1 MQEHA
6 NLSTGDVNINKNL
19 QNNHYETVIH
29 MPLKC
34 GDHIEVKLEKED
46 SFIGLASAQCTSV
59 ERLENMR
66 ESKMNTDRCK
76 GCFRNQS
83 TVSSARP
90 HRYNLR
96 SSNFEKQKKLTTHD
110 VTMNGLLDSS
120 HFEEDETSNSLFK
133 SIKTPRTSCLNRR
146 PHSDVGMHLSE
157 CAKIRIRRIQENSV
171 EQLSKSSASPAILK
185 PGNGME
191 TAKKNGQLCRSRRN
205 INHLEGGNSTNY
217 LLSCCHNMEKNTEFG
232 STRDIQCISSVCVCY
247 KEDVQNKDLRG
258 NSHCSYSQ
266 KEEAVYQNNPCI
278 RPCYVKL
285 EDITQQRK
293 ISPCKSNSRL
303 RSHKAPAVRVRGSES
318 HKAPAVRVRGSQS
331 RKAPAVHSH
340 GSESNLLNR
349 LSCKSHENNIL
360 FTNVTSEKFPCEAVH
375 DSIAGFVEHEETD
388 VCRVSLHV
396 PTKAEKKNQLDK
408 IAVRSRC
415 ITEKKTRTETHTKVT
430 KTSVQESGFG
440 KNVVEVRS
448 KMLHIEK
455 QCAINSVQI
464 EQGKQ
469 FRRETVKGK
478 EHKSK
483 KSVNNLH
490 TDKFNVLSKMKPFSI
505 CLERL
510 DQSVL
515 EKYSVMLSS
524 KTTQQKNTGIVQQE
538 MIPSDNKAETSSDV
552 RKKTLRSGKLKCFHR
567 QDKIACLDGVFE
579 SSSSD
584 DSSESSSVKHSE
596 PSGKTPVTKNARTQE
611 TITQKVENKLADLQD
626 KNADYSNSCIIVGTS
641 LRKPG
646 FETPAENLRWK
657 NRTSSSEICSP
668 VSSPR
673 KSLYPPLAIK
683 IQKSPNKRIVDTE
696 ITVQVG
702 SDISEP
708 EDISRPR
715 NANSNRGRSGKRSG
729 EETKIRRERV
739 AVEQKFT
746 NVQVQEQP
754 KDTCN
759 IFKNRKRKFSSISV
773 RSSQIFPKS
782 HPMATQVAVPASSIC
797 HSVRATEDH
806 QNISPEK
813 LMYVMSAPL
822 VHFL

>member
-1 MQEHA
+1 
-6 NLSTGDVNINKNL
+6 
-19 QNNHYETVIH
+19 
-29 MPLKC
+29 
-34 GDHIEVKLEKED
+34 
-46 SFIGLASAQCTSV
+46 
-59 ERLENMR
+59 
-66 ESKMNTDRCK
+66 
-76 GCFRNQS
+76 
-83 TVSSARP
+83 
-90 HRYNLR
+90 
-96 SSNFEKQKKLTTHD
+96 
-110 VTMNGLLDSS
+110 
-120 HFEEDETSNSLFK
+120 
-133 SIKTPRTSCLNRR
+133 
-146 PHSDVGMHLSE
+146 
-157 CAKIRIRRIQENSV
+157 
-171 EQLSKSSASPAILK
+171 
-185 PGNGME
+185 
-191 TAKKNGQLCRSRRN
+191 
-205 INHLEGGNSTNY
+205 
-217 LLSCCHNMEKNTEFG
+217 
-232 STRDIQCISSVCVCY
+232 
-247 KEDVQNKDLRG
+247 
-258 NSHCSYSQ
+258 
-266 KEEAVYQNNPCI
+266 
-278 RPCYVKL
+278 
-285 EDITQQRK
+285 
-293 ISPCKSNSRL
+293 
-303 RSHKAPAVRVRGSES
+303 
-318 HKAPAVRVRGSQS
+318 
-331 RKAPAVHSH
+331 
-340 GSESNLLNR
+340 
-349 LSCKSHENNIL
+349 
-360 FTNVTSEKFPCEAVH
+360 VTSEKFSCEAVH

-415 ITEKKTRTETHTKVT
+415 ITQKKTRTETHTKVT
-430 KTSVQESGFG
+430 RTSVQESGFG

-448 KMLHIEK
+448 KM
-455 QCAINSVQI
+455 
-464 EQGKQ
+464 QGKQ
-469 FRRETVKGK
+469 FGRKTGKGK
-478 EHKSK
+478 EHESK

-524 KTTQQKNTGIVQQE
+524 KTTQQKNTGILQQE

-552 RKKTLRSGKLKCFHR
+552 REKNLRSGKLKCFHR
-567 QDKIACLDGVFE
+567 QDKISCLDGVFD

-584 DSSESSSVKHSE
+584 DSSESASVKHSE
-596 PSGKTPVTKNARTQE
+596 PSGKTPVTKKARTQE

-657 NRTSSSEICSP
+657 NRTSSSETCSL

-683 IQKSPNKRIVDTE
+683 IQKSPKKRIVDTE
-696 ITVQVG
+696 TTVQVE
-702 SDISEP
+702 SDMSEPVDISH
-708 EDISRPR
+708 PR
-715 NANSNRGRSGKRSG
+715 NANSNRGRSSKRSG

-813 LMYVMSAPL
+813 LMYVMSTPL